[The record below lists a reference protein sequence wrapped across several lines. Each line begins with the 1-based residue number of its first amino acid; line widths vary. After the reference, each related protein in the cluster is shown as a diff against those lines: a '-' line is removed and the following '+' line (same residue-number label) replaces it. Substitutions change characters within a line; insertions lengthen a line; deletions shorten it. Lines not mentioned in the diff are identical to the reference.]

1 MKAAHQLKRN
11 TRWRLSSAGQL
22 IEKGQSCGWNFA
34 GIWKNLRP
42 LSLLLA
48 LVLLLSSCKKNPAS
62 DNDATAGSQ
71 MSGRIL
77 LSDGETPSDVYAWLD
92 GTSFAVY
99 TDQNGGFQINL
110 PPVAPNVLV
119 GAGVHTLYF
128 YLANYQ
134 LSSVEVAIRDGKFL
148 YSRGGL
154 NSRGELNNSLSLLKR
169 LHIET
174 TVEPAEIADDY
185 QGPVNVQLS
194 LHAAGDS
201 VTVLFPQNESLAL
214 FFKQKETGAV
224 FSYARTV
231 NPVARDS
238 VKIGQEAYRRRL
250 TLDFTPGYLPQGS
263 YEVVPYFLIVPEK
276 VLPPGLLPN
285 LGEAVETFTSNFLKI
300 PAKRAGGQFIVKN
313 SE

>member
-22 IEKGQSCGWNFA
+22 LEKRQSCGLNFA
-34 GIWKNLRP
+34 GIWKSLRP
-42 LSLLLA
+42 LLLLLA
-48 LVLLLSSCKKNPAS
+48 LGLLLSSCKKNPAG
-62 DNDATAGSQ
+62 DNEATAGSH

-99 TDQNGGFQINL
+99 TDQNGGFEINL

-194 LHAAGDS
+194 LSAAGDS
-201 VTVLFPQNESLAL
+201 VTVLFPENESPAL

-224 FSYARTV
+224 FSYALTV
-231 NPVARDS
+231 NPAARDS
-238 VKIGQEAYRRRL
+238 IKIGQEAYRRSM
-250 TLDFTPGYLPQGS
+250 TLNFTPDYLPQGS
-263 YEVVPYFLIVPEK
+263 YEVVPYFLIIPEK
-276 VLPPGLLPN
+276 VLPPGLLPS
-285 LGEAVETFTSNFLKI
+285 LGDAVENFSANFLKI
-300 PAKRAGGQFIVKN
+300 PTKRTGGQLVVKS